1 MVDYKKKGEVY
12 WLAFD
17 KLEGF
22 QDNGERKV
30 CFEYLNLRKGI
41 ALMDMK

>member
-1 MVDYKKKGEVY
+1 MVDCKKEGEVY
-12 WLAFD
+12 WLAFN

-22 QDNGERKV
+22 QDNGERM
-30 CFEYLNLRKGI
+30 FEYLNLKKGI